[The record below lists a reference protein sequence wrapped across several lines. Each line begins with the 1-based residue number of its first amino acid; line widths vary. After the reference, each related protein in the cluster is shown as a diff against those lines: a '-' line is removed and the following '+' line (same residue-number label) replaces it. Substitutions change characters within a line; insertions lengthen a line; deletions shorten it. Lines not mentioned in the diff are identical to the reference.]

1 MFIYSKKYHEY
12 SVCVLDALTVDAYQ
26 KIAKIADRKVNVRSV
41 VGKSVAAGIILI
53 NQYFYAQNLFFTLHV
68 LSFLFLFHIL
78 ENTHLSV

>member
-12 SVCVLDALTVDAYQ
+12 SVCILDALTVDAYQ

-53 NQYFYAQNLFFTLHV
+53 SQYFYAQNLFFTHV

>member
-41 VGKSVAAGIILI
+41 VGKSVAAGIIPI
-53 NQYFYAQNLFFTLHV
+53 NQEQPMSKHKTHFSCFTYCLFYSCFIF
-68 LSFLFLFHIL
+68 
-78 ENTHLSV
+78 